1 MLGLDKS
8 RSEEMRM
15 SESFSWHMPN
25 LFKFDDEKIV
35 ANFHRVEFDDVE
47 SHVMLFWIIYNYDYG
62 QIKAA
67 TESGLS
73 TSKQISLIESMLKSW
88 YRFTRVMQMRMQESY
103 SIQQPVIDAW
113 LLLCLQQMIF

>member
-1 MLGLDKS
+1 
-8 RSEEMRM
+8 M